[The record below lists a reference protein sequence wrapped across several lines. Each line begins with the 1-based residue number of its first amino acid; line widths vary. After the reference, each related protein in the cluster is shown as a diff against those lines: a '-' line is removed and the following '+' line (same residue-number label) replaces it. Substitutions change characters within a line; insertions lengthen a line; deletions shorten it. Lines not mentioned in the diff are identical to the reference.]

1 MTIKF
6 NVGDKEKHEVEFHF
20 NKFWGNIHFKVD
32 GKKVSSDFTMFS
44 TSTSKTSKVVVGE
57 KEKHNVEVIRERPR
71 FFAGFR
77 GGWKYDVLVDGKVIK
92 SETD

>member
-6 NVGDKEKHEVEFHF
+6 NVGENEKHEVEFHF

-32 GKKVSSDFTMFS
+32 SKKVLSDFIMFS
-44 TSTSKTSKVVVGE
+44 TSTSKNFKIVVGE
-57 KEKHNVEVIRERPR
+57 MEKHTVEVVWERPR
-71 FFAGFR
+71 WFAGFR
-77 GGWKYDVLVDGKVIK
+77 GGWKYDVLVDGKVIR